1 MYIKHVNRESI
12 ALPRPIPASADGGR
26 VHDDGL
32 SSALDHTGYY
42 HFLTSCQSDGGE
54 KEPPIYR

>member
-1 MYIKHVNRESI
+1 MKHVNRESV

-26 VHDDGL
+26 VHDGL

-42 HFLTSCQSDGGE
+42 HFLTSRQSDWGG